1 MVGGAVI
8 KKEFHMKLH
17 EVLEEFEALPNVEA
31 IKYVLVL
38 KSKNVEKNVTVFEDG
53 KRWRERMWR

>member
-1 MVGGAVI
+1 VI

-17 EVLEEFEALPNVEA
+17 EVLEGFEVLANVEA

-38 KSKNVEKNVTVFEDG
+38 KSKNVEKNATVFEDG